1 MRGLVNEGSRQK
13 HSDEGRGVARGA
25 PSGAAAAQLLTRP
38 MAFACWGARLLVGL
52 RGVPRTVR
60 AVPLHTQWD
69 TMGHNGRAVS
79 LVNES
84 HESRQ

>member
-1 MRGLVNEGSRQK
+1 MRGLVNEGR
-13 HSDEGRGVARGA
+13 DVARGA

-60 AVPLHTQWD
+60 AVPLHTQDTQWD
-69 TMGHNGRAVS
+69 TMGEA
-79 LVNES
+79 
-84 HESRQ
+84 

>member
-1 MRGLVNEGSRQK
+1 MRGLVN
-13 HSDEGRGVARGA
+13 EGRGVARGA

-84 HESRQ
+84 RESRQ